1 MNAYLNF
8 FNYCEFYGNLI
19 KTFLYHKK
27 IAIPMVDKEQVV
39 EVLKKVYDPEIQ
51 YDIYS
56 LGLVYDVGIEGNKVK
71 ILMTLTSPMCP
82 YGPQLM
88 DDVRRQVSAIDG
100 VGEVELELTFSPAW
114 NPDKMTEEAKIA
126 LGI

>member
-1 MNAYLNF
+1 MAN
-8 FNYCEFYGNLI
+8 
-19 KTFLYHKK
+19 
-27 IAIPMVDKEQVV
+27 KEQVI
-39 EVLKKVYDPEIQ
+39 ETLKKVYDPEIQ

-56 LGLVYDVGIEGNKVK
+56 LGLIYDVGIEGNKVK

-100 VGEVELELTFSPAW
+100 VREVELELTFSPAW
-114 NPDKMTEEAKIA
+114 SPDKMTEEAKIA

>member
-1 MNAYLNF
+1 M
-8 FNYCEFYGNLI
+8 I
-19 KTFLYHKK
+19 
-27 IAIPMVDKEQVV
+27 MVGKEQVI

-51 YDIYS
+51 YDIWS
-56 LGLVYDVGIEGNKVK
+56 LGLVYNVEIEGNKVK

-82 YGPQLM
+82 YGQQLM

-114 NPDKMTEEAKIA
+114 GPDKMTEEAKIA